1 MLSALTQNATVDP
14 RVPSQNAITIEEN
27 VNAKREHLLPNSS
40 SLHIVPSLSAQG
52 FALRKHRHAPAL
64 VMDGVIMAQA
74 PACASQATQEIIVH
88 FIFVFRTVLTAVQPT
103 KLQSRV

>member
-40 SLHIVPSLSAQG
+40 SLHIVPS
-52 FALRKHRHAPAL
+52 
-64 VMDGVIMAQA
+64 
-74 PACASQATQEIIVH
+74 
-88 FIFVFRTVLTAVQPT
+88 
-103 KLQSRV
+103 